1 MVIMISII
9 LSSPTDMMATLAHRA
24 RTLRLSQN
32 LTQEGLAWR
41 AGVSLG
47 TLKLFERSG
56 KASLETVL
64 RIAFALGAEREFGEL
79 FPPQPIMRIDD
90 VIEAAPRKRG
100 RRK

>member
-1 MVIMISII
+1 MISLI
-9 LSSPTDMMATLAHRA
+9 LSSPTDLMGALARRA
-24 RTLRLSQN
+24 RSLRLSQN
-32 LTQEGLAWR
+32 LTQEGLASR

-64 RIAFALGAEREFGEL
+64 RVAFALGAEREFDEL
-79 FPPQPIMRIDD
+79 FPPQQITRIED
-90 VIEAAPRKRG
+90 VIESAPRKRG

>member
-1 MVIMISII
+1 MISII
-9 LSSPTDMMATLAHRA
+9 LASPSDIVGAMAQRA
-24 RTLRLSQN
+24 KALRLSQN
-32 LTQEGLAWR
+32 LSQEGLASR

-64 RIAFALGAEREFGEL
+64 RIAFALGAEQEFGEL
-79 FPPQPIMRIDD
+79 FPPQPISRIED
-90 VIEAAPRKRG
+90 VIEVAPRKRG